1 MRFTRPSRWIKM
13 PPKSDPLKGFRTDLS
28 VGDILKRARVKK
40 NLSLQDIEVAIR
52 VSAQHLTA
60 IEENRL
66 EMLPGRIYA
75 LGFIKA
81 YAEHVDL
88 DSAKIL
94 ELLKRQAGE
103 KIAPKNIVPPQS
115 PILEDFSLPTG
126 KIFVIILILFIST
139 FVFKSFYEGP
149 SYLLEEQIPAVPK
162 DLVVQTTLLSKPA
175 PKVEEKPAHTTAT
188 SLTELLNPPPATNQ
202 MVLKAVENVWLE
214 IRGPDKK
221 TVFSRVLSVGEEYWI
236 PVGQNDLTMT
246 LGNAGGLQIIID
258 GQALPFLGKTGQ
270 VIRKVVLDAEK
281 LKQSLKI
288 TPKPAM

>member
-1 MRFTRPSRWIKM
+1 MS
-13 PPKSDPLKGFRTDLS
+13 PKPDPLKGFRTDLS
-28 VGDILKRARVKK
+28 VGDILKRARIKK
-40 NLSLQDIEVAIR
+40 KLSLQDIEIAIR
-52 VSAQHLTA
+52 VSVQHLTA

-88 DSAKIL
+88 DSAKVL

-103 KIAPKNIVPPQS
+103 KIAPKNVSPIPS

-126 KIFVIILILFIST
+126 KMFFLIFVLFIGI
-139 FVFKSFYEGP
+139 FIFKSYYDGN
-149 SYLLEEQIPAVPK
+149 SYLLEEKIPTVPK
-162 DLVVQTTLLSKPA
+162 DLVVQTTLLSKPEKVE
-175 PKVEEKPAHTTAT
+175 PKVEDSANTKVS
-188 SLTELLNPPPATNQ
+188 SLEVLLGPPPVMNQ
-202 MVLKAVENVWLE
+202 VVLKALDNVWLE
-214 IRGPDKK
+214 IKDSTKK

-246 LGNAGGLQIIID
+246 LGNAGGLQISID
-258 GQALPFLGKTGQ
+258 GQALPLLGKTGQ
-270 VIRKVVLDAEK
+270 VIRKVPLDIEK

-288 TPKPAM
+288 VPKPAM